1 MRPKYG
7 GYPMSG
13 GATWDK
19 LPSKNAKYYAQKT
32 VIDGITF
39 DSKKE
44 AQKYLELKLLQRAG
58 EVIELELQPEFV
70 LQEAYRHKG
79 KKVRALTY
87 RADFRVKYRDGREVV
102 IDTKGYR
109 TKEYLIKRK
118 LLLARYPDIDFVE
131 E

>member
-1 MRPKYG
+1 
-7 GYPMSG
+7 MSG

-58 EVIELELQPEFV
+58 EVIEIELQPEFV
-70 LQEAYRHKG
+70 LQEAYRYKG
-79 KKVRALTY
+79 KKVRAVTY
-87 RADFRVKYRDGREVV
+87 RADFRVRYRDGREVI